1 MRNLEKKGGV
11 GGAARFSVRIFL
23 SHGTARR
30 RTGIF
35 NCFTVF
41 GYGTNL
47 YVGGVSH
54 DFLAN
59 IFCLTVPKYL
69 AGEPFCVSE
78 TIRYRRKLWIRKL
91 GWLEHPELP
100 SEVFCLTVPKKIVQ
114 ESFSVS
120 FDFGHRNNL
129 CKRGLCHD
137 IFPEILCF
145 TVPKKFVQESLG
157 VSLISVIEEFCAL

>member
-1 MRNLEKKGGV
+1 M
-11 GGAARFSVRIFL
+11 

-35 NCFTVF
+35 ECFTDF

-47 YVGGVSH
+47 YVRGVSH
-54 DFLAN
+54 DFLSN
-59 IFCLTVPKYL
+59 IFCLTVPKFL

-78 TIRYRRKLWIRKL
+78 NIRYRRKLWIRKL
-91 GWLEHPELP
+91 GWVEYHELP
-100 SEVFCLTVPKKIVQ
+100 SKVFCLTVPKKIVQ

-129 CKRGLCHD
+129 CIRGLCQD
-137 IFPEILCF
+137 ILLEIFCL
-145 TVPKKFVQESLG
+145 TVSKKSVQESLSL
-157 VSLISVIEEFCAL
+157 SLISIIELFYALER